1 MSVESYL
8 SFIIIK
14 LGRGLSLSP
23 TYYDSEVEMK
33 KKIYSLIILF
43 AMVTMVFLP
52 LTVLGASSVTIDI
65 KTKESLSKGDL
76 EGRTLGIWKIN
87 DKFIDTSMDKTRLVA
102 ILDRLSEADLDGQ
115 LENKADKWIVSPK
128 ESDNYKVTLSL
139 EPGTYY
145 IRELGDSKERFI
157 ESAVF
162 SPGETNIIK
171 LKWGLKITPTPP
183 PPPPGDTPPP
193 PEETPPPP
201 ETVVLIK
208 TDGEGNYLAGAK
220 FTLHYANGDP
230 VLTKNGAF
238 DDKGS
243 AEVFVTDEN
252 GRITIKNVKAGIYT
266 FKEVEAPAGYEIVK
280 SESDFVIFEG
290 KGANVSVINKKKL
303 GSYNFFK
310 TDGSRKKGLSGAEF
324 VITRNKNGMD
334 ERVKR
339 DGKDLVLS
347 SGTDGKFSVYDLPY
361 GTYYIWET
369 KAPDGYTLLQGS
381 LKFEIDD
388 NSFEKVLIIENRK
401 EPPIPLPKTGDIT
414 LIVLV
419 IAGAVMVGL
428 GKYLIKDKK

>member
-1 MSVESYL
+1 
-8 SFIIIK
+8 
-14 LGRGLSLSP
+14 
-23 TYYDSEVEMK
+23 
-33 KKIYSLIILF
+33 
-43 AMVTMVFLP
+43 MVTMVFLP

-65 KTKESLSKGDL
+65 KTKESLSKNDL
-76 EGRTLGIWKIN
+76 EGRSLGIWKIN

-102 ILDRLSEADLDGQ
+102 ILDRLSEADLDRQ

-128 ESDNYKVTLSL
+128 EADDYKITLSL

-162 SPGETNIIK
+162 SPGEANIIK

-183 PPPPGDTPPP
+183 PPPPG
-193 PEETPPPP
+193 ETPPPP

-208 TDGEGNYLAGAK
+208 SDGEGNYLAGAK

-303 GSYNFFK
+303 GSYNFYK
-310 TDGSRKKGLSGAEF
+310 TDEAREIGLPGAEF
-324 VITRNKNGMD
+324 VITRDKDNMD
-334 ERVKR
+334 QRVQR

-347 SGTDGKFSVYDLPY
+347 SGDDGKFAVYDLPY

-388 NSFEKVLIIENRK
+388 NSFEKVLIIENSK
-401 EPPIPLPKTGDIT
+401 KPPIPKTGDIT

-419 IAGAVMVGL
+419 VAGAVMIGL
-428 GKYLIKDKK
+428 GKYLIKDKR

>member
-1 MSVESYL
+1 
-8 SFIIIK
+8 
-14 LGRGLSLSP
+14 
-23 TYYDSEVEMK
+23 
-33 KKIYSLIILF
+33 
-43 AMVTMVFLP
+43 MVTMVFLP

-102 ILDRLSEADLDGQ
+102 ILDRLSEADLDRQ

-128 ESDNYKVTLSL
+128 EADNYKLTLSL

-162 SPGETNIIK
+162 SPDETNIIK

-183 PPPPGDTPPP
+183 PPP
-193 PEETPPPP
+193 EETPPPP

-208 TDGEGNYLAGAK
+208 TDVEGNYLAGAK
-220 FTLHYANGDP
+220 FTLHYANGNP

-252 GRITIKNVKAGIYT
+252 GRITIKNVKAGAYF
-266 FKEVEAPAGYEIVK
+266 FKEVEAPKGYEIVK

-310 TDGSRKKGLSGAEF
+310 TDESKKLGLSGAEF
-324 VITRNKNGMD
+324 VITRNKDGMD

-339 DGKDLVLS
+339 NGKDLVLN
-347 SGTDGKFSVYDLPY
+347 SGNDGKFSVYDLPY

-369 KAPDGYTLLQGS
+369 KAPDGYTLLQGN

-419 IAGAVMVGL
+419 IAGAVMIGL

>member
-1 MSVESYL
+1 
-8 SFIIIK
+8 
-14 LGRGLSLSP
+14 
-23 TYYDSEVEMK
+23 
-33 KKIYSLIILF
+33 
-43 AMVTMVFLP
+43 MVTMVFLP

-102 ILDRLSEADLDGQ
+102 ILDRLSEADLDRQ
-115 LENKADKWIVSPK
+115 LENKAYKWIVSPK
-128 ESDNYKVTLSL
+128 EADNYKVTLSL

-145 IRELGDSKERFI
+145 IRELGNSKERFI

-208 TDGEGNYLAGAK
+208 TDGEGNYLSGAK
-220 FTLHYANGDP
+220 FTLHYANGNP

-252 GRITIKNVKAGIYT
+252 GRITIKNVKAGAYF
-266 FKEVEAPAGYEIVK
+266 FKEVEAPAGYDIVK

-310 TDGSRKKGLSGAEF
+310 TDESKKLGLSGAEF

-339 DGKDLVLS
+339 NGKDLVLS

>member
-1 MSVESYL
+1 
-8 SFIIIK
+8 
-14 LGRGLSLSP
+14 
-23 TYYDSEVEMK
+23 
-33 KKIYSLIILF
+33 
-43 AMVTMVFLP
+43 MVTMVFLP

-65 KTKESLSKGDL
+65 KTRESLSKGDL

-102 ILDRLSEADLDGQ
+102 LLDRLSEADLDRQ

-128 ESDNYKVTLSL
+128 ESDDYKLTLSL

-145 IRELGDSKERFI
+145 IRELGNSKERFI

-193 PEETPPPP
+193 PE
-201 ETVVLIK
+201 TVVLIK
-208 TDGEGNYLAGAK
+208 TDGEGNYLSGAK
-220 FTLHYANGDP
+220 FTLHYANGNP

-238 DDKGS
+238 YDKGS
-243 AEVFVTDEN
+243 AEVFVTDGN
-252 GRITIKNVKAGIYT
+252 GRITIKNVKAGAYF
-266 FKEVEAPAGYEIVK
+266 FKEVEAPAGYDIVK

-310 TDGSRKKGLSGAEF
+310 TDESKKLGLSGAEF

-347 SGTDGKFSVYDLPY
+347 SGADGKFSVYDLPY

-369 KAPDGYTLLQGS
+369 KAPDGYALLQGS

>member
-1 MSVESYL
+1 
-8 SFIIIK
+8 
-14 LGRGLSLSP
+14 
-23 TYYDSEVEMK
+23 MK

-102 ILDRLSEADLDGQ
+102 ILDRLSEAELDRQ
-115 LENKADKWIVSPK
+115 LANKADKWIVNPK
-128 ESDNYKVTLSL
+128 EADDYKITLSL

-145 IRELGDSKERFI
+145 IRELGNSKERFI

-183 PPPPGDTPPP
+183 PPPPGETPPP
-193 PEETPPPP
+193 PGETPPPP

-243 AEVFVTDEN
+243 VEVFVTDEN
-252 GRITIKNVKAGIYT
+252 GRITIKNVKAGAYF

-310 TDGSRKKGLSGAEF
+310 TDESKKLGLSGAEF
-324 VITRNKNGMD
+324 VITRNKDGMD

-339 DGKDLVLS
+339 NGKDLVLN
-347 SGTDGKFSVYDLPY
+347 SGADGKFSVYDLPY

-369 KAPDGYTLLQGS
+369 KSPSGYTLLQGS

-419 IAGAVMVGL
+419 IAGAVMIGL

>member
-14 LGRGLSLSP
+14 LGRGLALSP

-102 ILDRLSEADLDGQ
+102 ILDRLSEADLDRQ
-115 LENKADKWIVSPK
+115 LENKAYKWIVSPK
-128 ESDNYKVTLSL
+128 EADNYKVTLSL

-145 IRELGDSKERFI
+145 IRELGDKERFI

-162 SPGETNIIK
+162 SPDETNIIK

-183 PPPPGDTPPP
+183 PPPPG
-193 PEETPPPP
+193 ETPPPP

-208 TDGEGNYLAGAK
+208 SDGEGNYLAGAK
-220 FTLHYANGDP
+220 FTLHYANGDS

-243 AEVFVTDEN
+243 VEVFVTDEN

-310 TDGSRKKGLSGAEF
+310 TDGSRKKGLPGAEF
-324 VITRNKNGMD
+324 IITRDKDGMD

-339 DGKDLVLS
+339 NGKDLVLN
-347 SGTDGKFSVYDLPY
+347 SGNDGKFAVYDLPY

-369 KAPDGYTLLQGS
+369 KAPEGYSLLNGS
-381 LKFEIDD
+381 LKFEIND
-388 NSFEKVLIIENRK
+388 NSFEKVLIIENRIKDEK
-401 EPPIPLPKTGDIT
+401 ETPRPLPKTGDIT

-419 IAGAVMVGL
+419 VAGAVMVGL

>member
-1 MSVESYL
+1 
-8 SFIIIK
+8 
-14 LGRGLSLSP
+14 
-23 TYYDSEVEMK
+23 MK

-65 KTKESLSKGDL
+65 KTKESLSKNDL
-76 EGRTLGIWKIN
+76 EGRSLGIWKLN
-87 DKFIDTSMDKTRLVA
+87 DKFIDTSMDKTRLVS
-102 ILDRLSEADLDGQ
+102 ILDKLSEAELDKQ

-128 ESDNYKVTLSL
+128 EADDYKVTLNL
-139 EPGTYY
+139 PEGTYY
-145 IRELGDSKERFI
+145 IRELGDKKVRFI

-162 SPGETNIIK
+162 STVETNITK
-171 LKWGLKITPTPP
+171 LKWGLTVKTTPP
-183 PPPPGDTPPP
+183 PPPPPPH
-193 PEETPPPP
+193 ETPPPP

-208 TDGEGNYLAGAK
+208 TDGEGKALAGAK

-243 AEVFVTDEN
+243 AEVFVTDDN
-252 GRITIKNVKAGIYT
+252 GRITIRNVKAGTYT
-266 FKEVEAPAGYEIVK
+266 FKEVEAPVGYKILN

-290 KGANVSVINKKKL
+290 QGANVAVINEKKK

-310 TDGSRKKGLSGAEF
+310 TDASRKKGLAGAEF
-324 VITRNKNGMD
+324 VITRDKDGMD
-334 ERVKR
+334 ERVQR
-339 DGKDLVLS
+339 DGKDLVLN
-347 SGTDGKFSVYDLPY
+347 SGKDGKFSVYDLSY

-369 KAPDGYTLLQGS
+369 KAPKGYSLLNGS
-381 LKFEIDD
+381 LEFEIND
-388 NSFEKVLIIENRK
+388 NSFEKVLIIENTI
-401 EPPIPLPKTGDIT
+401 EGGDEAPLPLPKTGDIT

-428 GKYLIKDKK
+428 GKYLIKDKR

>member
-1 MSVESYL
+1 
-8 SFIIIK
+8 
-14 LGRGLSLSP
+14 
-23 TYYDSEVEMK
+23 
-33 KKIYSLIILF
+33 
-43 AMVTMVFLP
+43 MVTTVFLP
-52 LTVLGASSVTIDI
+52 LSVLGASSVTIDI
-65 KTKESLSKGDL
+65 KTRESLSKEDL
-76 EGRTLGIWKIN
+76 GGRTLGIWKIN
-87 DKFIDTSMDKTRLVA
+87 DKFIDTEMDKTNLVT
-102 ILDRLSEADLDGQ
+102 ILDKLSEEDLDRQ
-115 LENKADKWIVSPK
+115 LANKADKWIVSPK
-128 ESDNYKVTLSL
+128 EKDDYKVTLDL

-162 SPGETNIIK
+162 SPDEANIIK

-183 PPPPGDTPPP
+183 PPPPG
-193 PEETPPPP
+193 ETPPPP

-208 TDGEGNYLAGAK
+208 SDGEGNYLAGAK

-310 TDGSRKKGLSGAEF
+310 TDGSRKKGLPGAEF
-324 VITRNKNGMD
+324 IITRDKDGMD

-339 DGKDLVLS
+339 NGKDLVLN
-347 SGTDGKFSVYDLPY
+347 SGNDGKFAVYDLPY

-369 KAPDGYTLLQGS
+369 KAPEGYSLLNGS
-381 LKFEIDD
+381 LEFEIND
-388 NSFEKVLIIENRK
+388 NSFEKVLIIENTIENGDESPR
-401 EPPIPLPKTGDIT
+401 PLPKTGDIT

-419 IAGAVMVGL
+419 VAGAVMIGL
-428 GKYLIKDKK
+428 GKYLIKDKR